1 MSHGI
6 LVTGGCGLIGSA
18 VVERA
23 VLAKARVLVLDN
35 LSTGS
40 PANLPQDPR
49 IELTVGD
56 VCDDALVGSL
66 VRRSSLV
73 VHLAAGVGVERI
85 LARPTGML
93 RQSLL
98 GTETV
103 FRHAAAARRPV
114 FFASTSEVYG
124 DSAGEPL
131 SETQPLGFGAPDRL
145 RFTYAA
151 GKAAG
156 EALAFAYA
164 REYALPVA
172 VGRFFNVTGARQG
185 GGAVL
190 PSFVRQALAGGPVT
204 VHGDGSQ
211 TRCFLDAKDAA
222 EYVWRLLE
230 GASAFAKAPAA
241 QSAGDWGAG
250 TLVNIGRAEPITIL
264 DLARRVRD
272 LVDPRLKIDAAP
284 PAYGPGFVPI
294 RHRRP
299 DVRRLLALTGYA
311 PRVPLDETI
320 RSCVTVARAA
330 R

>member
-1 MSHGI
+1 MPPPI

-23 VLAKARVLVLDN
+23 LAAGMRAFVLDN
-35 LSTGS
+35 LSTGNLK
-40 PANLPQDPR
+40 NLPQDPR
-49 IELTVGD
+49 VELTVGD

-66 VRRSSLV
+66 VRRCGLV
-73 VHLAAGVGVERI
+73 AHLAAGVGVGRI

-98 GTETV
+98 GTEIV
-103 FRHAAAARRPV
+103 LRHAAAVRRPV
-114 FFASTSEVYG
+114 FFASTSEIYG
-124 DSAGEPL
+124 DSDGEPL
-131 SETQPLGFGAPDRL
+131 AETRPVGFGAPDQM

-151 GKAAG
+151 GKIAG
-156 EALAFAYA
+156 EALAFSYA
-164 REYALPVA
+164 REYGLPVA
-172 VGRFFNVTGARQG
+172 VGRFFNVTGARQSAD

-190 PSFVRQALAGGPVT
+190 PTFVRQALAGAT
-204 VHGDGSQ
+204 ITLHGDGSQ
-211 TRCFLDAKDAA
+211 TRCFLDARDAA

-230 GASAFAKAPAA
+230 DAETGGS
-241 QSAGDWGAG
+241 
-250 TLVNIGRAEPITIL
+250 LVNIGRPEPTTIF

-272 LVDPRLKIDAAP
+272 LVDPRVKIDARP
-284 PAYGPGFVPI
+284 PKYGRGFVPI

-311 PRVPLDETI
+311 PRVSLDETI
-320 RSCVTVARAA
+320 RSCVNVARAA

>member
-1 MSHGI
+1 MPPPI

-23 VLAKARVLVLDN
+23 LEAEARVHVLDN
-35 LSTGS
+35 LSTGV
-40 PANLPQDPR
+40 PGNLPRDAR
-49 IELTVGD
+49 VELTVGD
-56 VCDDALVGSL
+56 VCDDALVASL
-66 VRRSSLV
+66 VRRCGAV

-98 GTETV
+98 GTEIV
-103 FRHAAAARRPV
+103 LRHAAAARRPV

-124 DSAGEPL
+124 DSDGDALP
-131 SETQPLGFGAPDRL
+131 ETRPVGFGRPDKL
-145 RFTYAA
+145 RFSYAA

-164 REYALPVA
+164 EEYGLSVV
-172 VGRFFNVTGARQG
+172 VGRFFNVTGPRQG
-185 GGAVL
+185 AGAVL
-190 PSFVRQALAGGPVT
+190 PTFVRQALAGGPIT

-211 TRCFLDAKDAA
+211 TRCFLDARDAA
-222 EYVWRLLE
+222 EYVWRLLDD
-230 GASAFAKAPAA
+230 APP
-241 QSAGDWGAG
+241 GG
-250 TLVNIGRAEPITIL
+250 TLFNIGRPEPVSIL
-264 DLARRVRD
+264 DLARKVRD
-272 LVDPRLKIDAAP
+272 LVDPRVRIEAAQP
-284 PAYGPGFVPI
+284 SYGKGFVAI

-299 DVRRLLALTGYA
+299 DVRRLLAVTGYA
-311 PRVPLDETI
+311 PRVALDETI

>member
-1 MSHGI
+1 MSRKV

-18 VVERA
+18 LVER
-23 VLAKARVLVLDN
+23 VLAAGGRALVLDN
-35 LSTGS
+35 LSTGT
-40 PANLPQDPR
+40 PRNLPQDPR
-49 IELTVGD
+49 IELFVGD

-66 VRRSSLV
+66 VRRSDCV
-73 VHLAAGVGVERI
+73 AHLAAGVGVELI
-85 LARPTGML
+85 LSRPTGAL

-98 GTETV
+98 GTEIV
-103 FRHAAAARRPV
+103 LRHAAAARRPV

-124 DSAGEPL
+124 DSDGAPL
-131 SETQPLGFGAPDRL
+131 AETRPLGFGAPDQL

-164 REYALPVA
+164 REYGLPVA
-172 VGRFFNVTGARQG
+172 VGRFFNVTGPRQSAE

-190 PSFVRQALAGGPVT
+190 PNFVKQALAGGPIT

-211 TRCFLDAKDAA
+211 TRCFLDASDAA
-222 EYVWRLLE
+222 EYVWRLLDAA
-230 GASAFAKAPAA
+230 GA
-241 QSAGDWGAG
+241 GG
-250 TLVNIGRAEPITIL
+250 TLVNIGRGEPVTVL

-272 LVDPRLKIDAAP
+272 LVDPRVKLDARAP
-284 PAYGPGFVPI
+284 KYGFGFVPI

-320 RSCVTVARAA
+320 RSCVHGARAA
-330 R
+330 L

>member
-1 MSHGI
+1 MSRTI

-23 VLAKARVLVLDN
+23 LAAGMRVFVLDN

-40 PANLPQDPR
+40 PRNLPRDPR
-49 IELTVGD
+49 VELTVGD
-56 VCDDALVGSL
+56 VCDDALVSSL
-66 VRRSSLV
+66 VRRCGLV
-73 VHLAAGVGVERI
+73 AHLAAGVGVERI

-98 GTETV
+98 GTEIV
-103 FRHAAAARRPV
+103 LRHAAAVRKPV

-124 DSAGEPL
+124 DSDGAPL
-131 SETQPLGFGAPDRL
+131 AETRPVGFGAPDRI
-145 RFTYAA
+145 RFSYAA
-151 GKAAG
+151 GKVAG

-164 REYALPVA
+164 REYALPVT
-172 VGRFFNVTGARQG
+172 VGRFFNVTGPRQSAE

-190 PSFVRQALAGGPVT
+190 PTFVRQALAGGPIT

-211 TRCFLDAKDAA
+211 TRCLLDARDAA

-230 GASAFAKAPAA
+230 DVESG
-241 QSAGDWGAG
+241 GC
-250 TLVNIGRAEPITIL
+250 LVNIGRPEPITVL

-272 LVDPRLKIDAAP
+272 LVDPRVEIDAAP
-284 PAYGPGFVPI
+284 PKYGDGFVAI

-320 RSCVTVARAA
+320 RSCVSVARAA

>member
-1 MSHGI
+1 MSQKV

-23 VLAKARVLVLDN
+23 LAAGARAFVLDN

-40 PANLPQDPR
+40 PKNLPQDPR
-49 IELTVGD
+49 VELTVGD
-56 VCDDALVGSL
+56 VCDDALVSSL
-66 VRRSSLV
+66 VRRCGLV
-73 VHLAAGVGVERI
+73 AHLAAGVGVERI
-85 LARPTGML
+85 LERPTGML

-103 FRHAAAARRPV
+103 LRHAAAARRPV

-124 DSAGEPL
+124 DSDGTPL
-131 SETQPLGFGAPDRL
+131 AETRPMGFGAPDQI

-164 REYALPVA
+164 REYGLPVV
-172 VGRFFNVTGARQG
+172 VGRFFNVTGPRQS
-185 GGAVL
+185 GAVL
-190 PSFVRQALAGGPVT
+190 PTFVRQALAGGPIT

-211 TRCFLDAKDAA
+211 TRCFLDARDAA

-230 GASAFAKAPAA
+230 DAETG
-241 QSAGDWGAG
+241 GC
-250 TLVNIGRAEPITIL
+250 LVNIGRPEPVSIL

-272 LVDPRLKIDAAP
+272 LVDPRVKIDAASP
-284 PAYGPGFVPI
+284 KYGPGFVAI

-320 RSCVTVARAA
+320 RSCVSVARAA

>member
-1 MSHGI
+1 MSKRI

-23 VLAKARVLVLDN
+23 LTAGSRVLVLDN
-35 LSTGS
+35 LSTGRAS
-40 PANLPQDPR
+40 NLPRDPR

-56 VCDDALVGSL
+56 VCDDALVRSL
-66 VRRSSLV
+66 VQRSDAV
-73 VHLAAGVGVERI
+73 AHLAAGVGVR
-85 LARPTGML
+85 LVLSRPTGAL

-103 FRHAAAARRPV
+103 LRHAAAARRPV

-124 DSAGEPL
+124 ESDGRPL
-131 SETQPLGFGAPDRL
+131 EETRAVGFGPPDRL
-145 RFTYAA
+145 RFSYAA

-156 EALAFAYA
+156 EALAFTYA
-164 REYALPVA
+164 HEYRLKIA
-172 VGRFFNVTGARQG
+172 VGRFFNVTGARQSAD

-190 PSFVRQALAGGPVT
+190 PTFVRQALAGST
-204 VHGDGSQ
+204 ITLHGDGSQ

-222 EYVWRLLE
+222 EYVWQLLR
-230 GASAFAKAPAA
+230 SADAR
-241 QSAGDWGAG
+241 G
-250 TLVNIGRAEPITIL
+250 TLVNIGRDEPVTIL

-272 LVDPRLKIDAAP
+272 LVDPRVRIETAP
-284 PAYGPGFVPI
+284 PRYGEGFVPI
-294 RHRRP
+294 QHRRP
-299 DVRRLLALTGYA
+299 DVRRLLALTGYT

-320 RSCVTVARAA
+320 RSCVRVARAA

>member
-1 MSHGI
+1 MPPPI

-18 VVERA
+18 LVERA
-23 VLAKARVLVLDN
+23 LEAGMRVFVLDN

-40 PANLPQDPR
+40 PKNLPQDPR
-49 IELTVGD
+49 VELTVGD
-56 VCDDALVGSL
+56 VCDDALVSSL
-66 VRRSSLV
+66 VRRCGLV
-73 VHLAAGVGVERI
+73 AHLAAGVGVERI

-103 FRHAAAARRPV
+103 LRHAAAARRPV

-124 DSAGEPL
+124 DSDGTPL
-131 SETQPLGFGAPDRL
+131 SETRPMGFGAPDRI

-164 REYALPVA
+164 REYGLPVV
-172 VGRFFNVTGARQG
+172 VGRFFNVTGARQI
-185 GGAVL
+185 GAVL
-190 PSFVRQALAGGPVT
+190 PTFVRQALAGGPIT

-211 TRCFLDAKDAA
+211 TRCFLDARDAA

-230 GASAFAKAPAA
+230 DAETGGS
-241 QSAGDWGAG
+241 
-250 TLVNIGRAEPITIL
+250 LVNIGRPEPVTIL

-272 LVDPRLKIDAAP
+272 LVDPRVKIDAAP
-284 PAYGPGFVPI
+284 PAYGAGFVPI

-299 DVRRLLALTGYA
+299 DARRLLALTGYA

>member
-1 MSHGI
+1 MPPPI

-23 VLAKARVLVLDN
+23 LAADSRVFVLDN
-35 LSTGS
+35 LSTGKQR
-40 PANLPQDPR
+40 NLPRDPR
-49 IELTVGD
+49 VELTIGD

-66 VRRSSLV
+66 VRRCGGV

-98 GTETV
+98 GTEIV
-103 FRHAAAARRPV
+103 LRHAAATRRPV

-124 DSAGEPL
+124 DSDGEPL
-131 SETQPLGFGAPDRL
+131 AETRPVGFGAPDRT
-145 RFTYAA
+145 RFSYAA
-151 GKAAG
+151 GKVAG

-164 REYALPVA
+164 REYGLPVA
-172 VGRFFNVTGARQG
+172 VGRFFNVTGARQSPE

-190 PSFVRQALAGGPVT
+190 ATFVRQALAGAT
-204 VHGDGSQ
+204 ITLHGDGSQ
-211 TRCFLDAKDAA
+211 TRCFLDARDAA

-230 GASAFAKAPAA
+230 GAS
-241 QSAGDWGAG
+241 GAG
-250 TLVNIGRAEPITIL
+250 TLVNIGRDEPITIL

-272 LVDPRLKIDAAP
+272 LVDPRVRIESVP
-284 PAYGPGFVPI
+284 PKAIGFVPI

-299 DVRRLLALTGYA
+299 DVRRLVALTAYA

-320 RSCVTVARAA
+320 RSCVRVARAA

>member
-1 MSHGI
+1 MSPPI

-23 VLAKARVLVLDN
+23 LAAGMRVFVLDN

-40 PANLPQDPR
+40 PRNLPRDPR

-73 VHLAAGVGVERI
+73 AHLAAGVGVERI

-98 GTETV
+98 GTEIV
-103 FRHAAAARRPV
+103 LRHAAAVRKPV

-124 DSAGEPL
+124 DSDGAPL
-131 SETQPLGFGAPDRL
+131 AETQPVGFGAPDRV
-145 RFTYAA
+145 RFSYAA
-151 GKAAG
+151 GKVAG

-164 REYALPVA
+164 REYALPVT
-172 VGRFFNVTGARQG
+172 VGRFFNVTGPRQSAE

-190 PSFVRQALAGGPVT
+190 PTFVRQALAGGPIT

-211 TRCFLDAKDAA
+211 TRCLLDARDAA

-230 GASAFAKAPAA
+230 DVDT
-241 QSAGDWGAG
+241 AGC
-250 TLVNIGRAEPITIL
+250 LVNIGRPEPISIL

-272 LVDPRLKIDAAP
+272 LVDPRVEIDAAP
-284 PAYGPGFVPI
+284 PKLGPGFVAI

-320 RSCVTVARAA
+320 RSCVSVARAA